1 MQQKMTDIHKGRYQ
15 CSTVHNDTV
24 FDTGIMSLIITNAI
38 EICSNVS
45 ENKRK
50 CGGRS
55 KVRTYDPL
63 IKSQL
68 LCQLSSAPRI
78 LN

>member
-1 MQQKMTDIHKGRYQ
+1 MQQKMTDIHKGRYK
-15 CSTVHNDTV
+15 CGAVHNDTV
-24 FDTGIMSLIITNAI
+24 IMFHNSTNAI

-45 ENKRK
+45 ENKGK

-55 KVRTYDPL
+55 RVRTYDPL

-68 LCQLSSAPRI
+68 LCQLSYAHWI